1 MHLQK
6 NFEMLVRIS
15 VVFQG
20 MQKISNA
27 NLNLAKMYKNSAQ
40 YFLKSNNCFMF
51 RSPEIWS
58 RTTFA
63 KVICWPL
70 IEKTI
75 NLLYRPILPKE
86 PMNAIIFI
94 LRLPAK
100 REFAWKRIIS

>member
-1 MHLQK
+1 MHKISYRDLPDPRTKRNSLKIMHLQK

-51 RSPEIWS
+51 RSPEI
-58 RTTFA
+58 
-63 KVICWPL
+63 
-70 IEKTI
+70 
-75 NLLYRPILPKE
+75 
-86 PMNAIIFI
+86 
-94 LRLPAK
+94 
-100 REFAWKRIIS
+100 